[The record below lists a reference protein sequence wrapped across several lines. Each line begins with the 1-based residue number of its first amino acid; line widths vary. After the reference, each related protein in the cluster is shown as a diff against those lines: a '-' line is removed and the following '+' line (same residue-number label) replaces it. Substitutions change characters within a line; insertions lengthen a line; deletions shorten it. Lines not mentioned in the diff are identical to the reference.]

1 MKETFWE
8 FSKGKIVWYYL
19 LVIAVGY
26 FTGVFQNTTGDIYV
40 YVGSMSGLLITPLI
54 VLFIQWVCGGKKI
67 RIGRDDR

>member
-26 FTGVFQNTTGDIYV
+26 FTGVFQNTTEDIYV
-40 YVGSMSGLLITPLI
+40 YVGSVSGLLIAPL
-54 VLFIQWVCGGKKI
+54 VALFIQWVCDGKKI
-67 RIGRDDR
+67 RIGKDDR